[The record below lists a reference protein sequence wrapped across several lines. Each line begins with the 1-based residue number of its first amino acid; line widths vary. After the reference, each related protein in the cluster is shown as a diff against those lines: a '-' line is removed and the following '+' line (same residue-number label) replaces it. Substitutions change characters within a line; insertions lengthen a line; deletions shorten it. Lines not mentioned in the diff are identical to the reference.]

1 MLKYPCLVLDHDET
15 VVQSEKT
22 IGFPCFCQTLS
33 RIRPGRTFTLDEYVR
48 GCHELG
54 FVDMCK
60 QWFNFTEAE
69 MQEEYN
75 DWMEYVKIHVPDPFP
90 GIGRVIH
97 HQKENGGIVCVVS
110 HSSSQ
115 NITRDYQEHFG
126 IIPDAIYGCDYPKEQ
141 QKPSVFPLEDIMK
154 RFNLQETDILV
165 VDDMKLACQMAKP
178 VNVPVAFAAWG
189 KTDFPEI
196 AEEMR
201 TLCNFTFETVEDL
214 YIHLFA

>member
-60 QWFNFTEAE
+60 KWFHFTEAE
-69 MQEEYN
+69 MLEEYN
-75 DWMEYVKIHVPDPFP
+75 DWMEYVRVHVPDPFP
-90 GIGRVIH
+90 GIERVIH
-97 HQKENGGIVCVVS
+97 RQKENGGMICVVS
-110 HSSSQ
+110 HSSSR

-141 QKPSVFPLEDIMK
+141 QKPSTFPLEDIMK
-154 RFNLQETDILV
+154 RFSLKKTDILV
-165 VDDMKLACQMAKP
+165 VDDMKLACQMSKP
-178 VNVPVAFAAWG
+178 LNIPVAFAAWG

-196 AEEMR
+196 ADEMR
-201 TLCNFTFETVEDL
+201 TLCDFTFETVEDL
-214 YIHLFA
+214 YSHLFA

>member
-1 MLKYPCLVLDHDET
+1 
-15 VVQSEKT
+15 
-22 IGFPCFCQTLS
+22 
-33 RIRPGRTFTLDEYVR
+33 
-48 GCHELG
+48 
-54 FVDMCK
+54 MCK

-115 NITRDYQEHFG
+115 NIARDYQEHFG

-154 RFNLQETDILV
+154 RINLQETDILV

-178 VNVPVAFAAWG
+178 LNIPVAFAAWG